1 MKSEKG
7 FALIETLVALA
18 LLGIIAVVFL
28 GGIGTATKATI
39 VADEQTTAESL
50 VRSEI
55 EYVKNC
61 TYQYSAT
68 QYPVD
73 PSINIPY
80 GWSMPVPAVELVHAT
95 DDGIQKVTITVERNG
110 EQKFS
115 AQIYK
120 VDR

>member
-1 MKSEKG
+1 MESEKG

-18 LLGIIAVVFL
+18 LLGVIAVVFL

-39 VADEQTTAESL
+39 IADEQTTAESL

-73 PSINIPY
+73 PSINIPD
-80 GWSMPVPAVELVHAT
+80 GWSMPAPAVELVHAT

>member
-18 LLGIIAVVFL
+18 LLGVIAIAFL

-55 EYVKNC
+55 EYVRNC
-61 TYQYSAT
+61 TYQYSTT

-73 PSINIPY
+73 PSLDIP
-80 GWSMPVPAVELVHAT
+80 PLPIIVPEAT
-95 DDGIQKVTITVERNG
+95 KDL
-110 EQKFS
+110 FS
-115 AQIYK
+115 A
-120 VDR
+120 

>member
-1 MKSEKG
+1 MKSERG

-50 VRSEI
+50 ARSEI
-55 EYVKNC
+55 EYAKNC

-73 PSINIPY
+73 PSLDIP
-80 GWSMPVPAVELVHAT
+80 SLSIIFPEAT
-95 DDGIQKVTITVERNG
+95 KDL
-110 EQKFS
+110 FS
-115 AQIYK
+115 A
-120 VDR
+120 